1 MSNINTEQNVLGM
14 SVWGNGAEKFLFKGD
29 DQYQIPLYQ
38 REYAW
43 EEKQIRQLIED
54 IYDVADGAKY
64 HIGSLIVAKKK
75 NKNQVFYEVIDGQ
88 QRMTSLFLLL
98 KILESKNL
106 GIKVPRNLTFA
117 CRDKSNYS
125 LENILL
131 LIEENKEY
139 DAKKIDSG
147 ILQGIQIFKSE
158 LKNAKQRLLKNQDE
172 LGENSFEKELIEK
185 LKRIIIYR
193 IQVPE
198 ETDLNRYFEIMNTRG
213 EQLEHTDILKAKLM
227 GFLVGLS
234 DRSIFAT
241 IWDACSDMSGY
252 VQMHFKDTAVRDS
265 IFGDEWGNFPSD
277 RWEDYS
283 KIGSSKKIKS
293 RRIEDILKP
302 DFKIQSE
309 DGKIIEKEKID
320 GVETEVEKSVRF
332 DGLIDFSY
340 FLLHVLK
347 VFLKEEKGNLEEEKL
362 LDDKKLLDRFKSVYH
377 PKSDIERDSFS
388 KKFVICLLRCRF
400 LMDKFIVRREFV
412 DGDKDGEWSLKE
424 LRVSGK
430 KEPEKKES
438 GEKEKR
444 KDYRKPYYAKTVVE
458 NQDDDS
464 NDKLKMLQSALRV
477 SYTSPKVMHWIT
489 DELIW
494 LMEHENNS
502 SVTLKD
508 LLQNTEKIAIN
519 AVKTLFFDKCTE
531 KSQVDG
537 TIIKYEMGVDTPHI
551 VFNYLDY
558 LLWKEKVDGSD
569 NFTFEFRNTVEH
581 WYPQNPSDTMFDKWE
596 KEDGLDR
603 FGNLC
608 LIQREIN
615 SLFSNNAP
623 DAKKSSFEKMIAK
636 GSLKLRKMSE
646 LTVEKDG
653 KKGGYW
659 WKKSVCAE
667 HEKEMIDKLKKACG
681 LQG

>member
-1 MSNINTEQNVLGM
+1 MLDNNTEQNVLGM
-14 SVWGNGAEKFLFKGD
+14 SVWGNDAEKFLFKGD
-29 DQYQIPLYQ
+29 DQYRIPLYQ

-54 IYDVADGAKY
+54 IYDVADGTKY
-64 HIGSLIVAKKK
+64 HIGSLIVAKK
-75 NKNQVFYEVIDGQ
+75 NDNDQIFYEVIDGQ

-106 GIKVPRNLTFA
+106 GIKVPLNLTFE

-125 LENILL
+125 LEYVSL
-131 LIEENKEY
+131 LIGPKKEY
-139 DAKKIDSG
+139 DEKKVDVG
-147 ILQGIQIFKSE
+147 ILQGVTIFENE
-158 LKNAKQRLLKNQDE
+158 LKNVKQKLSRNQDA
-172 LGENSFEKELIEK
+172 LNDNTFENELIEK
-185 LKRIIIYR
+185 LKRVIIYR

-198 ETDLNRYFEIMNTRG
+198 KTDLNRYFEIMNTRG

-227 GFLVGLS
+227 GFLNDPA

-241 IWDACSDMSGY
+241 IWDACRDMSGY
-252 VQMHFKDTAVRDS
+252 VQMHFKETAVRDS

-283 KIGSSKKIKS
+283 NIGDSVKIKS

-302 DFKIQSE
+302 DFKIQSI
-309 DGKIIEKEKID
+309 DGKIIEKEKKNGI
-320 GVETEVEKSVRF
+320 ETEVEKTVRF

-347 VFLKEEKGNLEEEKL
+347 VYSKEEMGDLKEEKL
-362 LDDKKLLDRFKSVYH
+362 LDDKKLLDRFKSVY
-377 PKSDIERDSFS
+377 SRDDFDKASFS
-388 KKFVICLLRCRF
+388 KKFVIYLLRCRF

-412 DGDKDGEWSLKE
+412 EGDKDGEWSLKE

-430 KEPEKKES
+430 KES
-438 GEKEKR
+438 GEKEKK
-444 KDYRKPYYAKTVVE
+444 KDYRKPYYAKTTIE
-458 NQDDDS
+458 KQDDES

-489 DELIW
+489 NELMW
-494 LMEHENNS
+494 LMENKKS
-502 SVTLKD
+502 SKVTLER
-508 LLQNTEKIAIN
+508 LVQNTEKIAIN
-519 AVKTLFFDKCTE
+519 AVKTLFFDKCSE
-531 KSQVDG
+531 NSQADG
-537 TIIKYEMGVDTPHI
+537 TITKYEMGVDTPHI

-558 LLWKEKVDGSD
+558 LLWKEKVEGSD

-581 WYPQNPSDTMFDKWE
+581 WYPQNPSEAMFERWE
-596 KEDGLDR
+596 KDEGLDR

-659 WKKSVCAE
+659 WKESVCAK

>member
-1 MSNINTEQNVLGM
+1 MSSDNTEQNVLGM
-14 SVWGNGAEKFLFKGD
+14 SIWGNGVEKFLFKGD

-64 HIGSLIVAKKK
+64 HIGSLIVAKKT
-75 NKNQVFYEVIDGQ
+75 NKNRVFYEVIDGQ

-106 GIKVPRNLTFA
+106 GIKVPLNLTFA

-125 LENILL
+125 LENVLL
-131 LIEENKEY
+131 LIDGNKEY
-139 DAKKIDSG
+139 DAKKVDSG
-147 ILQGIQIFKSE
+147 ILRGIELFKSE
-158 LKNAKQRLLKNQDE
+158 LKNAKQRLSKNQDVFK
-172 LGENSFEKELIEK
+172 ENSFEKDLIEK

-227 GFLVGLS
+227 GFLDDFS

-265 IFGDEWGNFPSD
+265 IFGEEWGRFPSD
-277 RWEDYS
+277 RWEDYN
-283 KIGSSKKIKS
+283 KIDSQVEIKS

-302 DFKIQSE
+302 GFEIQSE
-309 DGKIIEKEKID
+309 DGKIIEKEKKN

-347 VFLKEEKGNLEEEKL
+347 VYLKEEMDDSDEEKL
-362 LDDKKLLDRFKSVYH
+362 LDDKKLLDRFKSVY
-377 PKSDIERDSFS
+377 SRDEFDKVSFS

-400 LMDKFIVRREFV
+400 LLDRFVVRREFV
-412 DGDKDGEWSLKE
+412 ESDKDGEWSLKE
-424 LRVSGK
+424 LRIS
-430 KEPEKKES
+430 EKKVS
-438 GEKEKR
+438 EK
-444 KDYRKPYYAKTVVE
+444 KDYRKPYYAKTIIE
-458 NQDDDS
+458 KEDDDL

-494 LMEHENNS
+494 LMEHEKTS
-502 SVTLKD
+502 SVTLEG
-508 LLQNTEKIAIN
+508 LIQNTEKIAIN
-519 AVKTLFFDKCTE
+519 AVRTLFLDKCSEECQT
-531 KSQVDG
+531 DG
-537 TIIKYEMGVDTPHI
+537 TITKYEMGVDTPHI

-558 LLWKEKVDGSD
+558 LLWKEKAPGYDS
-569 NFTFEFRNTVEH
+569 FTFEFRNTVEH
-581 WYPQNPSDTMFDKWE
+581 WYPQNPSDAMFDKWE

-646 LTVEKDG
+646 LTIEKDG

>member
-1 MSNINTEQNVLGM
+1 MSGNNTEQNVLGM
-14 SVWGNGAEKFLFKGD
+14 SILGNGSEKFLFKGD

-43 EEKQIRQLIED
+43 GEKQIRQLIED

-64 HIGSLIVAKKK
+64 HIGSLIVAKKN
-75 NKNQVFYEVIDGQ
+75 NKTQTFYEVIDGQ

-106 GIKVPRNLTFA
+106 GIKVPCNLTFA

-125 LENILL
+125 LENVLL
-131 LIEENKEY
+131 LIGSKKEY
-139 DAKKIDSG
+139 DEKRVDTG
-147 ILQGIQIFKSE
+147 ILQGVEIFE
-158 LKNAKQRLLKNQDE
+158 NEIKNVKQKLSKNQDE
-172 LGENSFEKELIEK
+172 FKDNFFEKELVEK
-185 LKRIIIYR
+185 LKRVIIYR

-198 ETDLNRYFEIMNTRG
+198 DTDLNRYFEIMNTRG

-227 GFLVGLS
+227 GFLDGYS

-241 IWDACSDMSGY
+241 IWDACRDMSGY
-252 VQMHFKDTAVRDS
+252 VQMHFKCGEKAKDLKPRDL
-265 IFGDEWGNFPSD
+265 IFGQEWNKFPSGD
-277 RWEDYS
+277 WEQYKCINDS
-283 KIGSSKKIKS
+283 AKIKPVS
-293 RRIEDILKP
+293 IKDILKP
-302 DFKIQSE
+302 DFVIRTE
-309 DGKIIEKEKID
+309 DGKTIVTEVKD
-320 GVETEVEKSVRF
+320 GVEQNVEKSVRF

-347 VFLKEEKGNLEEEKL
+347 VFLKEKSIGTNDEKL
-362 LDDKKLLDRFKSVYH
+362 LDDKKLLDRFDAVYSSSGID
-377 PKSDIERDSFS
+377 KASFS

-400 LMDKFIVRREFV
+400 LMDKYIVRREFV
-412 DGDKDGEWSLKE
+412 DDSKDGDWSLKE
-424 LRVSGK
+424 LRVSGTG
-430 KEPEKKES
+430 S
-438 GEKEKR
+438 N
-444 KDYRKPYYAKTVVE
+444 RKPYYIKTKLS
-458 NQDDDS
+458 D
-464 NDKLKMLQSALRV
+464 NDAHFNDELKMLQSALRV

-489 DELIW
+489 DELMW
-494 LMEHENNS
+494 LMENEKSS
-502 SVTLKD
+502 SVTLER
-508 LLQNTEKIAIN
+508 LVQNTEKIAVN
-519 AVKTLFFDKCTE
+519 AVKTLFFDKCSE
-531 KSQVDG
+531 ESQIEG
-537 TIIKYEMGVDTPHI
+537 TITKYEMGVDTPHI

-558 LLWKEKVDGSD
+558 LLWKEKVPGYDS
-569 NFTFEFRNTVEH
+569 FTFEFRNTVEH
-581 WYPQNPSDTMFDKWE
+581 WYPQNPSDAMFNKWE
-596 KEDGLDR
+596 RGDGLDR

-653 KKGGYW
+653 EKGGYW

-667 HEKEMIDKLKKACG
+667 HEKEMISKLKKACG
-681 LQG
+681 LQE